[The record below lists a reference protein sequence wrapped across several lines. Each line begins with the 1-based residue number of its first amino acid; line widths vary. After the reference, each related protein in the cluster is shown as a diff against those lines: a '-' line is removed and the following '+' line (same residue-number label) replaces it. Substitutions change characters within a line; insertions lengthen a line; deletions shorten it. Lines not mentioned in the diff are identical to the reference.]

1 MDRAMTQQAKAT
13 TKPSIKLTHHG
24 AMIALQA
31 AIAKA
36 EDLGVPQNIAIVDDG
51 GNMLAFVRM
60 DGAKLLSGETC
71 KSKAITAAS
80 HKQPTS
86 RLDPA
91 LEVKLA
97 IAAGG
102 RLTNLEGGLPIF
114 IDGDCV
120 GAVGVGSGTGA
131 QDVEVARAALKG
143 LGAEDQV
150 P

>member
-1 MDRAMTQQAKAT
+1 MSTITR
-13 TKPSIKLTHHG
+13 PSLKLTHAG
-24 AMIALQA
+24 ALKALA
-31 AIAKA
+31 GAVAKA
-36 EDLGVPQNIAIVDDG
+36 EELGVPQNITVVDDG

-60 DGAKLLSGETC
+60 DGAKLLSRETS

-80 HKQPTS
+80 HRQPTS

-91 LEVKLA
+91 HELKLA

-102 RLTNLEGGLPIF
+102 RLTNLEGGLPIV
-114 IDGDCV
+114 IDGQCI

-131 QDVEVARAALKG
+131 QDVEVARAALSAI
-143 LGAEDQV
+143 GAEDQK